1 MIAYRALTVKDGD
14 RIPASGVGE
23 FYGLFFTGWYTII
36 IKLLTAT
43 DYYRNGGSLPG
54 IPNGV
59 NHMIKLY
66 TDLGHISVSSDVLTE
81 LAGQAAMSC
90 FGVKGMTVLSMT
102 DGLVHLLKREAM
114 GKGVKVVYNND
125 GTISIVLHI
134 AVDEGVNIPVL
145 CSNVRDE
152 VRYKMENAT
161 GVSVKQVNV
170 YVDSIIAG

>member
-1 MIAYRALTVKDGD
+1 MYFIRGYN
-14 RIPASGVGE
+14 
-23 FYGLFFTGWYTII
+23 I
-36 IKLLTAT
+36 IKKLFTAI
-43 DYYRNGGSLPG
+43 DYDGHSGLLPG

-59 NHMIKLY
+59 NQMIKLY

-114 GKGVKVVYNND
+114 GKGVKVVYNSD

-152 VRYKMENAT
+152 VRYKMETVT

>member
-1 MIAYRALTVKDGD
+1 
-14 RIPASGVGE
+14 
-23 FYGLFFTGWYTII
+23 
-36 IKLLTAT
+36 
-43 DYYRNGGSLPG
+43 
-54 IPNGV
+54 
-59 NHMIKLY
+59 MIKLY

-145 CSNVRDE
+145 CGNVRDE
-152 VRYKMENAT
+152 VRYKMETIT

-170 YVDSIIAG
+170 YVDSIITG

>member
-1 MIAYRALTVKDGD
+1 MGTRHTRERERSIYD
-14 RIPASGVGE
+14 
-23 FYGLFFTGWYTII
+23 LFFDAGYNII
-36 IKLLTAT
+36 NKLLTET
-43 DYYRNGGSLPG
+43 RCPG

-59 NHMIKLY
+59 NQMIKLY

-145 CSNVRDE
+145 CGNVRDE
-152 VRYKMENAT
+152 VRYKMETIT

-170 YVDSIIAG
+170 YVDSIITG

>member
-1 MIAYRALTVKDGD
+1 MTVKDGD
-14 RIPASGVGE
+14 RFPAGGAGE